1 MNGTTNDL
9 PTRVRAARERM
20 GLTQRQ
26 FAEKAGVGPR
36 AYQNFETGA
45 NRPQP
50 HNLRKILAA
59 AEIDAGD
66 EQREETPAI
75 DGELAY
81 FLNVVELWLSNM
93 EPARRTFVIHELTRR
108 IVSGALSSLG
118 TMPERAS
125 RD

>member
-66 EQREETPAI
+66 ERPAPE
-75 DGELAY
+75 DRDVPL
-81 FLNVVELWLSNM
+81 FLDVMEVWLMSM
-93 EPARRTFVIHELTRR
+93 EPERRTLVIHELTRA
-108 IVSGALSSLG
+108 IVSGSLLSSS
-118 TMPERAS
+118 TMQERAL